1 MPKYCTTGILEDSEE
16 LQAIIKEDWG
26 KLEQLNKAT
35 T

>member
-1 MPKYCTTGILEDSEE
+1 LAAWKDSKE
-16 LQAIIKEDWG
+16 LQAIIKKDWG

>member
-1 MPKYCTTGILEDSEE
+1 LESFWLSLEE
-16 LQAIIKEDWG
+16 LQAIIKKDWG